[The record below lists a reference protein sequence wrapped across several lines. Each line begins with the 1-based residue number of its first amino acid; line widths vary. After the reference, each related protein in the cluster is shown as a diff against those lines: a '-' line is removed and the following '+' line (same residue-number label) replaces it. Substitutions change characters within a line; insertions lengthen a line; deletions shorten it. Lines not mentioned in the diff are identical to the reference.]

1 MKLTYPESCG
11 NSPKKQ
17 NVIDLHKYLVNYD
30 YELILSHLD
39 ENVEVD
45 IIKFKS
51 FSNSFGVINLLN
63 EFKEMDLVMFNINEI
78 ISHGNV
84 VSVFGEIN
92 FKDIKYYYINLVEY
106 KGFSKNAKI
115 KYMKVYLLEK

>member
-51 FSNSFGVINLLN
+51 FVIALELL
-63 EFKEMDLVMFNINEI
+63 I
-78 ISHGNV
+78 
-84 VSVFGEIN
+84 
-92 FKDIKYYYINLVEY
+92 
-106 KGFSKNAKI
+106 
-115 KYMKVYLLEK
+115 YLMSLKRWI